1 MMKPEP
7 SEVTCRGAFGLGPR
21 KFLNRSSSGEP
32 GGSCGIAFCV
42 GAFKVWLVE
51 MFTTVGSS
59 LSARSAKESGA
70 GRAETA
76 EGKLSAR
83 IAQARMERKREG
95 MSGSGGEESGGILGS
110 PVRNKQGKK
119 AQKPAA
125 GGFLPFML
133 LQRFQP
139 QLMKTALSVRPS
151 QRASRKAVI
160 GIKAATR
167 RALGFPPGGG
177 YIPRDDITR

>member
-32 GGSCGIAFCV
+32 GGSCGMAFCV
-42 GAFKVWLVE
+42 GAFRVWLVE

-76 EGKLSAR
+76 EDKLSAR
-83 IAQARMERKREG
+83 IAHARMGRKKES
-95 MSGSGGEESGGILGS
+95 MSCPGSGREESEGILGS
-110 PVRNKQGKK
+110 PLRNKQSKK
-119 AQKPAA
+119 PLLAA
-125 GGFLPFML
+125 FCRQHC
-133 LQRFQP
+133 QRVP
-139 QLMKTALSVRPS
+139 IL
-151 QRASRKAVI
+151 KA
-160 GIKAATR
+160 
-167 RALGFPPGGG
+167 
-177 YIPRDDITR
+177 